1 MGVGAAAPV
10 LSTALVRVQATAGAG
25 LQGAASAAA
34 RRARARAAAAGWAA
48 ARAAGWAAE
57 AAGWATAAAG
67 WAAAAASAGLATAAA
82 GWAAAAAGRATA
94 GAGWGAVPAAA
105 RARAGW
111 AATAGYATRRAPF
124 SFGGKRH
131 HSDSTRRVRLFGTFQ
146 KVDRGSATL
155 RVSVAQWRNCIATTG
170 GTLRWSPSLRFWTG
184 FGFFRYSTCPPG
196 TQIKSIRTAQD
207 CRLHP
212 FCSPRSSRHVEPPAS
227 CHSSAHT
234 GKARSSAIGP
244 HVIQA
249 HARSRVIV

>member
-1 MGVGAAAPV
+1 
-10 LSTALVRVQATAGAG
+10 

-111 AATAGYATRRAPF
+111 AATAGYASTRRAPF
-124 SFGGKRH
+124 SLGGKRH

-155 RVSVAQWRNCIATTG
+155 RVSVAQWRSCIATTG